1 MELNSEQRK
10 RRIVDTSNGDARR
23 AIQATLALFPSWRAD
38 LAAFAVRVERNYS
51 ASERELMLQRCR
63 AISDGVQSARV
74 SLIETLMDAPQR
86 VAGNSRITD
95 VERALDN
102 IDAAVR
108 QLRER
113 LGH

>member
-1 MELNSEQRK
+1 
-10 RRIVDTSNGDARR
+10 
-23 AIQATLALFPSWRAD
+23 
-38 LAAFAVRVERNYS
+38 
-51 ASERELMLQRCR
+51 
-63 AISDGVQSARV
+63 VQSARV